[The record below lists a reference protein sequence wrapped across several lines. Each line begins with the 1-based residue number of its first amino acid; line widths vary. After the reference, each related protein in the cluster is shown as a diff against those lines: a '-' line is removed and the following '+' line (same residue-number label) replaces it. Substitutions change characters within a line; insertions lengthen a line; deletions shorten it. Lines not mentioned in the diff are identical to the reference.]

1 MSASPSVAAR
11 LDRSRRD
18 LLDLTL
24 RNSLLNF
31 RPSKTRGLTITGEI
45 PREIFRIIARDER
58 LMYFLPT
65 GSSGEDE
72 SLEAVIPRALL
83 SSITEYEDPSAEPAA
98 HHVDNQLQTP
108 YSATHLEIRLKNT
121 FRAAHTSIE
130 EQGVNILFLALGTLN
145 WSESESSE
153 LPRIAPLIL
162 VPVKL
167 ARTSVRARY
176 RLGYTGEEIG
186 ANLSLEAKLKA
197 DFDIRLPELP
207 DAEDLDVN
215 DYFQKVRAAI
225 SGKERWTVDANAI
238 FLGFFSFS
246 KLLIYKDLDPASWP
260 EDAPPSDHPVV
271 EALLSPDGFRNG
283 APDDIEEEGLDPRLT
298 APDAHQIL
306 DSDSSQTLAVID
318 AMKGRNLVIQGPPGT
333 GKSQTITNLIAEA
346 IAQDKKVLFVAE
358 KMAALEVVKRRLDSV
373 HIGDACLE
381 LHSHTANKK
390 AVVDELRRTL
400 HLGKPQI
407 KDVTEDRLLMERR
420 RKRLDGYSTAVNT
433 PIGQSGFT
441 PHEVIGKLSRF
452 EELDAGTAW
461 PLLSG
466 GVVASCGRREFL
478 LLQEFVAELQESVSA
493 IGKPREH
500 IFWESTRT
508 SYLPTE
514 RLRILTA
521 LRNAADALRKLR
533 GSVVTLQKSARLD
546 DLEPDLEKV
555 ARLTRTVLRATERP
569 DLMNVDH
576 RHPDWKFRHDEIEET
591 ARELLEVSEIRSR
604 YESLLVPEAWDQ
616 NVLSYRRP
624 LVECGDKWWR
634 FLSGKYR
641 AARNGLQVLCRSDLP
656 SEGSSQVKIVEAILR
671 EQRLRKRIEDSTLL
685 PHLFPG
691 FRLDRNPARNRQL
704 SEVMNWLLVLY
715 REKAGDA
722 VDERVHEL
730 LDRDLDREEL
740 KHLVETCT
748 GDAGILSA
756 ALATVAEILE
766 LNPSRSP
773 KGIALAEHR
782 FSDME
787 IWLDAARNQL
797 NSLRE
802 IVRFNTTEKRLVDA
816 GLKEVIDTAISWS
829 QAGVHLVD
837 LFERSWLVALIEAAF
852 RERPVLSEFDGG
864 THQKFIEQF
873 CKLDTDFFQHNRAL
887 VAQAHWGRLPR
898 HHGGGQLGVLKREF
912 EKKRRHLPLRKLM
925 AKAGNAIQQ
934 VKPIFMMSPLSVAK
948 FIPPESVRFD
958 LVIFDEASQVKPVEA
973 MGAIRRGRHSIVV
986 GDSKQLPPTRFF
998 ERIVE
1003 GEEDEDQFATSDIES
1018 ILGLFAAQ
1026 GAPERMLRW
1035 HYRSRHESLITVSN
1049 HEFYENRLVIFPS
1062 PDAQRKKVGL
1072 QFRCGPDNYY
1082 ERGAG
1087 RSFNP
1092 GEARTVAGAVMEHA
1106 RTQPDLTLGVAAFS
1120 ISQARR
1126 IEDELEILRRQD
1138 PSQESF
1144 FAKHPDEPFFV
1155 KNLENVQGDERDMIF
1170 ISVGYGKTEDGRM
1183 PMNFGPLNQ
1192 DGGERRLN
1200 VLITR
1205 ARRRCVVYSNF
1216 NADDLDLRRTNARGV
1231 QALQTFLK
1239 YAATGI
1245 LEVPRASGR
1254 EADSL
1259 FEEAIAS
1266 RLKARGHSVEHQ
1278 IGSSG
1283 FFVDLAIVD
1292 RDRPGRYLLGIECDG
1307 ATYHSARSARD
1318 RDRLRQQVLEGLGW
1332 TIHRIWSTD
1341 WFHHPEREMEKVED
1355 AIRRAKLDDSFS
1367 EPAPERPRS
1376 HAAPISRVQ
1385 VPEATQQVAGP
1396 YLLANP
1402 GVRLMGQ
1409 EFHEVWSEHLMNWI
1423 LQVVHVESPVHLQ
1436 EVARRIATAAGVKR
1450 VGRRIRNRIQTT
1462 ADEAVRDGKIYRM
1475 DNFLWRRD
1483 HKQVPLRRRDRLPPA
1498 MRKIDLISPQEIGTA
1513 LIHAVR
1519 ASHGIDKTGAI
1530 NEAARLF
1537 GFKRV
1542 GPGIRSSFKTVLDR
1556 LVEGGALNY
1565 QRQHLHPGPNE
1576 IPLPGADE
1584 G

>member
-1 MSASPSVAAR
+1 MSASTSVAAQ

-24 RNSLLNF
+24 RNPLLNF
-31 RPSKTRGLTITGEI
+31 RPSKTRGLTIAGEI

-65 GSSGEDE
+65 RSSREDE

-83 SSITEYEDPSAEPAA
+83 SSITEHEDPSAEPAA
-98 HHVDNQLQTP
+98 HHVDNRLQTP
-108 YSATHLEIRLKNT
+108 YSATQLEIRLKNT

-145 WSESESSE
+145 WYESESSE
-153 LPRIAPLIL
+153 LRRMAPLIL
-162 VPVKL
+162 VPVDL
-167 ARTSVRARY
+167 TRTSIRARY
-176 RLGYTGEEIG
+176 RLVYTGEEIG

-197 DFDIRLPELP
+197 DFNIRLPELP
-207 DAEDLDVN
+207 DLEDLHVD

-225 SGKERWTVDANAI
+225 AGKERWAVEANAI

-246 KLLIYKDLDPASWP
+246 KLLIYKDLDPVSWP
-260 EDAPPSDHPVV
+260 DDEPPSDHPVI
-271 EALLSPDGFRNG
+271 EALLSRDGFRNG
-283 APDDIEEEGLDPRLT
+283 APDDMEEDGLDSRLT

-346 IAQDKKVLFVAE
+346 IAQEKKVLFVAE

-400 HLGKPQI
+400 HLGKPQL

-420 RKRLDGYSTAVNT
+420 RKRLDGYATAVNT
-433 PIGQSGFT
+433 PIVQSGFT
-441 PHEVIGKLSRF
+441 PHEVIGRLARF
-452 EELDAGTAW
+452 EELDAATEW

-466 GVVASCGRREFL
+466 GVVASFGRRDFL
-478 LLQEFVAELQESVSA
+478 KFREWVSELQELVNA

-500 IFWESTRT
+500 IFWDSTRT
-508 SYLPTE
+508 SYLPTD

-533 GSVVTLQKSARLD
+533 GSVATLQKSARLD
-546 DLEPDLEKV
+546 DPEPDLEKV
-555 ARLTRTVLRATERP
+555 ARLTRTVLHATERP
-569 DLMNVDH
+569 DLRNVDH
-576 RHPDWKFRHDEIEET
+576 RHPDWKFRHDEIQET
-591 ARELLEVSEIRSR
+591 ARELLEFSEIRSR
-604 YESLLVPEAWDQ
+604 YESILIPEAWDQ
-616 NVLSYRRP
+616 NVLSYRRT
-624 LVECGDKWWR
+624 LMEYGDKWWR

-641 AARNGLQVLCRSDLP
+641 AARTGLYGLCRSDLP
-656 SEGSSQVKIVEAILR
+656 SEGSAQLRIVEAILC
-671 EQRLRKRIEDSTLL
+671 EQRLSRRIEDSSLL
-685 PHLFPG
+685 PRLFPG
-691 FRLDRNPARNRQL
+691 LRLDRNPARNRQL
-704 SEVMNWLLVLY
+704 SELMNWLLVLY
-715 REKAGDA
+715 REKAGNT
-722 VDERVHEL
+722 VDERIHEL
-730 LDRDLDREEL
+730 LDCDLDCAEL
-740 KHLVETCT
+740 KRLVEICSS
-748 GDAGILSA
+748 DAGKISV
-756 ALATVAEILE
+756 ALEAVAEILE
-766 LNPSRSP
+766 LNISRSRT
-773 KGIALAEHR
+773 GTGLADRR
-782 FSDME
+782 FSDLE
-787 IWLDAARNQL
+787 IWLDYAQNQV
-797 NSLRE
+797 NSLHE
-802 IVRFNTTEKRLVDA
+802 IVRFNSIEKRLVDS
-816 GLKEVIDTAISWS
+816 GLQKMIDTAVSWKH
-829 QAGVHLVD
+829 AGAHLVD

-852 RERPVLSEFDGG
+852 RERPVLREFDGG
-864 THQKFIEQF
+864 MHQKFIEEF

-898 HHGGGQLGVLKREF
+898 QHGGGQLGVLKREF
-912 EKKRRHLPLRKLM
+912 EKKRRHLPLRRLM

-1003 GEEDEDQFATSDIES
+1003 GDEDEDQFATSDIES

-1049 HEFYENRLVIFPS
+1049 HEFYENRLMIFPS
-1062 PDAQRKKVGL
+1062 PDAQRKEVGL
-1072 QFRCGPDNYY
+1072 QFRCDPENYY

-1087 RSFNP
+1087 RSFNS

-1120 ISQARR
+1120 IAQARR
-1126 IEDELEILRRQD
+1126 IEDELEILRRRD
-1138 PSQESF
+1138 PSHESF

-1155 KNLENVQGDERDMIF
+1155 KNLENVQGDERDVIY
-1170 ISVGYGKTEDGRM
+1170 ISVGYGKTEDGRL

-1231 QALQTFLK
+1231 QALQTYLK

-1245 LEVPRASGR
+1245 LEVPRASRR

-1259 FEEAIAS
+1259 FEEAVAS
-1266 RLKARGHSVEHQ
+1266 RLKARGHSVDHQ

-1283 FFVDLAIVD
+1283 FFVDLAIID
-1292 RDRPGRYLLGIECDG
+1292 PNLPGRYLLGIECDG

-1341 WFHHPEREMEKVED
+1341 WFHHPEREMEKVEG
-1355 AIRRAKLDDSFS
+1355 AIRQAMRDDSFS
-1367 EPAPERPRS
+1367 ERAPKGPRS
-1376 HAAPISRVQ
+1376 HPSPISRVQ
-1385 VPEATQQVAGP
+1385 VPEATRQVADP
-1396 YLLANP
+1396 YLLGNP
-1402 GVRLMGQ
+1402 GVRLSGQ
-1409 EFHEVWSEHLMNWI
+1409 EFHEVWSGQVMNWI
-1423 LQVVHVESPVHLQ
+1423 LQVVQVESPVHLQ
-1436 EVARRIATAAGVKR
+1436 EVARRIASAAGVKR
-1450 VGRRIRNRIQTT
+1450 VGSRIRNRIRTA
-1462 ADEAVRDGKIYRM
+1462 ADEAVREGKIYRL
-1475 DNFLWRRD
+1475 DDFLWRRD

-1498 MRKIDLISPQEIGTA
+1498 MRKIDLISPQELGAA
-1513 LIHAVR
+1513 LLHAVR
-1519 ASHGIDKTGAI
+1519 ASHGIDQTGAI

-1542 GPGIRSSFKTVLDR
+1542 GPSIRSRFKTVLDG
-1556 LVEGGALNY
+1556 LVEGGALTH
-1565 QRQHLHPGPNE
+1565 QRQHLHAGPNE
-1576 IPLPGADE
+1576 IPLPGAGE
-1584 G
+1584 A